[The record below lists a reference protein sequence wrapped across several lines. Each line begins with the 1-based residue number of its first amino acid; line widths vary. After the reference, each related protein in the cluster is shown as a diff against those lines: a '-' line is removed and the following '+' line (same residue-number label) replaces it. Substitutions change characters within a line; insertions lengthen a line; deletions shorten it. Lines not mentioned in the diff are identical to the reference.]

1 MCTQQG
7 EEDMVDE
14 EGLDAALILENKL
27 QERVCNAFYDALMNP
42 VDGRD
47 KDFAFA
53 IETALRK
60 IIEEEFKYQ
69 EAKMTERIVKAANP
83 SR

>member
-14 EGLDAALILENKL
+14 EGLDAALILAEKM
-27 QERVCNAFYDALMNP
+27 QGRVKDALINILLS
-42 VDGRD
+42 
-47 KDFAFA
+47 KDTSVSA
-53 IETALRK
+53 ALEVGFRK
-60 IIEEEFKYQ
+60 IIEDEFRYQ
-69 EAKMTERIVKAANP
+69 EEKITGRILRLANP